1 MHYVYIIYSI
11 SCNTFYKGYSANPK
25 KRLLQHN
32 NGEAVY
38 TRRTNDWKLV
48 YIEIFNNKSDA
59 LKRESN
65 QEKINNNSEII
76 IYLCFNMLFARYIF
90 LALFVFTNLTIV
102 LAQNQLSN
110 SGKEFW
116 LAFGNNNS
124 IPNSDLRLY
133 ITSNQNTT
141 VRLTTIY
148 SNSIH
153 NITQN
158 QTTEIVLSAALYS
171 NSNNVNINNTGI
183 RITSQNDITVF
194 ASNVQ
199 PATTD
204 ATMVLPKSALGKSTE
219 YLINRVQAMRNS
231 GVLFVANEDSTKIII
246 ENATVGLSEITLNK
260 FQTYSLPYS
269 NFQES
274 LTARSG
280 NLCKPF
286 SVFFFNEC
294 TTIGGC
300 PACDH
305 LYTQVLPN
313 SKLGKNYILS
323 PFLNQTSGYVYSV
336 LGTVDST
343 TFQINGGQ
351 PIKINKGQRLEYNIT
366 NPTTLCLN
374 ASQPI
379 SVFQTMKGVNC
390 NLGSIKLGDPAIV
403 QLNANN
409 QMIPKA
415 TFSSL
420 TGGNIRQHYV
430 NIIVDSSS
438 KNNLF
443 IDNKLANKNK
453 FIPVDSC
460 SNYII
465 YRDSLSAGTHTIEC
479 QNGFIA
485 YAYGL
490 TTAESYLFS
499 VGSSFENQNYN
510 FEITAPS
517 QCVGDTIR
525 VKQTGIPL
533 RTVRFIQGNF
543 SDSGSMAEYVM
554 NIPGTYTIKM
564 IAETFENDCPDT
576 IIKTIQISKPKQI
589 FPNDTNFC
597 KSYSNVI
604 RINKDDVSQYSWN
617 IVNYNYDTLLIDKEG
632 LYIVNITDQNKCKY
646 SDTFNLEKTPLPTL
660 NVSLTGSICQNDTL
674 KFINNSPDS
683 IGNNVISYTL
693 MYKDSIL
700 EFENKTVKIIGSDT
714 GSNIFTLISSN
725 SNKCKD
731 SSVFSSIVLTKPQA
745 QILSNNTT
753 QCFKEHEFTFF
764 IDSIIHCKQC
774 IYYWDFGDGSFSQDN
789 FIEKT
794 YSLPGIYTVKLKVT
808 HINTCIDSTFVNIE
822 VNPNPIAEFSLNDS
836 IQCILNNLFITN
848 NTTYYPSDKV
858 SYSWNFGDGSFDT
871 TRNPVFSFNNIG
883 NYSIILLAEGE
894 KGCKDST
901 SKQVIIF
908 AKPKA
913 SILTNNK
920 EQCLNENQFK
930 LEREDSSKIFLLE
943 EWSFSNYNYSKNGPS
958 LYISFTE
965 PGTYI
970 YNYFIADSS
979 GCTDTI
985 IGNLIVYPQANLD
998 FTTDTVCFGEKTNIA
1013 SNSSIESGEISS
1025 FEWDFGD
1032 GNFGKGENTSHIYT
1046 NIQSYTVTLKTETD
1060 KGCKDSLTKKDIVKI
1075 LELPEADFSWKKVT
1089 DSLQS
1094 SKILFTDLSR
1104 GNTSFT
1110 YMWDLGLVG
1119 TYTDPNPLITFYDTA
1134 NILVNLKIKDSFG
1147 CEGSVSKYII
1157 VYPENSIYIPNAFS
1171 PNNSGLND
1179 NFKPVGVVYPKTYLF
1194 QIFDRWGSEIFRT
1207 NEPNE
1212 GWDGTYNLSDMPE
1225 GVYMYRIWLIS
1236 LQGQTQTYSGTV
1248 SLIR

>member
-1 MHYVYIIYSI
+1 
-11 SCNTFYKGYSANPK
+11 
-25 KRLLQHN
+25 
-32 NGEAVY
+32 
-38 TRRTNDWKLV
+38 
-48 YIEIFNNKSDA
+48 
-59 LKRESN
+59 
-65 QEKINNNSEII
+65 
-76 IYLCFNMLFARYIF
+76 MLFARYIF

-124 IPNSDLRLY
+124 ISNSDLRLY

-141 VRLTTIY
+141 VTLTSYFTSSSHI
-148 SNSIH
+148 
-153 NITQN
+153 ITQN
-158 QTTEIVLSAALYS
+158 QTTEIILSSALYS
-171 NSNNVNINNTGI
+171 NTNNVNINNTGI
-183 RITSQNDITVF
+183 RITAQNDITVF

-246 ENATVGLSEITLNK
+246 GNATVGLSEITLNK

-274 LTARSG
+274 LTAKSG

-305 LYTQVLPN
+305 LFTQVLPN

-323 PFLNQTSGYVYSV
+323 PFLNQTSGYIYSI

-351 PIKINKGQRLEYNIT
+351 PIIINKGQRLEYNIS
-366 NPTTLCLN
+366 NPSTICLN

-379 SVFQTMKGVNC
+379 SVFQALKGVNC
-390 NLGSIKLGDPAIV
+390 NLGSLKLGDPAIV

-409 QMIPKA
+409 QMITEA

-443 IDNKLANKNK
+443 IDNKLAKKNK
-453 FIPVDSC
+453 FIFADSC

-510 FEITAPS
+510 FEIHAPS

-533 RTVRFIQGNF
+533 KSVRFLQGNF

-576 IIKTIQISKPKQI
+576 IIKTIQISKPKQT
-589 FPNDTNFC
+589 FPNDTSFC
-597 KSYSNVI
+597 KSYSKVI
-604 RINKDDVSQYSWN
+604 QLNKNEVSLYSWN
-617 IVNYNYDTLLIDKEG
+617 IENYIYDTLLIDKEG
-632 LYIVNITDQNKCKY
+632 LYIVNITDENKCNY
-646 SDTFNLEKTPLPTL
+646 SDTFNLEKILLPPL
-660 NVSLTGSICQNDTL
+660 NVSLTGSICQMDTL
-674 KFINNSPDS
+674 SFINNSPDS
-683 IGNNVISYTL
+683 IGNTIFSYSL
-693 MYKDSIL
+693 LYKDSIL
-700 EFENKTVKIIGSDT
+700 EFENNTVKILGTDT
-714 GSNIFTLISSN
+714 GSNIFTLIYSN
-725 SNKCKD
+725 SNKCID
-731 SSVFSSIVLTKPQA
+731 SAIFTSKVLPKPQA
-745 QILSNNTT
+745 QILSNVNNQCFNNNKFNFNTDSLNHCT
-753 QCFKEHEFTFF
+753 QC
-764 IDSIIHCKQC
+764 DYS
-774 IYYWDFGDGSFSQDN
+774 WNFGDNSFSQDKFN
-789 FIEKT
+789 IKS
-794 YSLPGIYTVKLKVT
+794 YSLPGTYTVKLKVT

-871 TRNPVFSFNNIG
+871 TRNPIFRYKNNG
-883 NYSIILLAEGE
+883 NYIVKLVAESE

-901 SKQVIIF
+901 SKQVF
-908 AKPKA
+908 VYAKPNI
-913 SILTNNK
+913 SILYNKK
-920 EQCLNENQFK
+920 EQCLNGNQFK
-930 LEREDSSKIFLLE
+930 LNREDGSKIFLLE
-943 EWSFSNYNYSKNGPS
+943 EWSFSNYNYSIKGPS
-958 LYISFTE
+958 LNISFQE
-965 PGTYI
+965 SGTYI
-970 YNYFIADSS
+970 YNYFIADSN
-979 GCTDTI
+979 GCADTI
-985 IGNLIVYPQANLD
+985 IGNLVVYPQAKLD
-998 FTTDTVCFGEKTNIA
+998 FITDTICVGDNTSFTSI
-1013 SNSSIESGEISS
+1013 SSIESGEISS
-1025 FEWDFGD
+1025 FDWNFGD
-1032 GNFGKGENTSHIYT
+1032 GNFGNGENTSHTYT
-1046 NIQSYTVTLKTETD
+1046 NLQSYTVTLKTETD

-1075 LELPEADFSWKKVT
+1075 LELPKADFSWEKVT

-1094 SKILFTDLSR
+1094 SKILFKDLSK

-1110 YMWDLGLVG
+1110 YLWDIGQTG
-1119 TYTDPNPLITFYDTA
+1119 IYTDKNPLVTFYDTA
-1134 NILVNLKIKDSFG
+1134 TIQVILKITDSFG
-1147 CEGSVSKYII
+1147 CESSVSKYITI
-1157 VYPENSIYIPNAFS
+1157 SPENSIYIPNAFS

-1179 NFKPVGVVYPKTYLF
+1179 NFKPVGVVYPQKYLF

-1207 NEPNE
+1207 NEPIE